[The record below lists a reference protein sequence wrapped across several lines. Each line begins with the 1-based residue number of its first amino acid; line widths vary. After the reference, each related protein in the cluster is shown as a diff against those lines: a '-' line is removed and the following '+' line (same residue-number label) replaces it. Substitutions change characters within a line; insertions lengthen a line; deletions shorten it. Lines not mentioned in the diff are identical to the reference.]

1 MKRCLPGFFVFLLA
15 LSIGGVCAFAQG
27 TDKEKKKAPPF
38 EATTLAGKT
47 LKLEELKGKY
57 VVLNFWFI
65 NCPPCL
71 NEIPQLNKLVTAY
84 GKGNFVFIGF
94 ARDSSKRAL
103 SDFLAHKPFTYQIV
117 PKNDEVIKN
126 YSSEALKIMRYPTH
140 IIIDP
145 QGEIEFRAE
154 GASALMPLQKE
165 LKRLAALKAALKPDE
180 PGAVK

>member
-1 MKRCLPGFFVFLLA
+1 MKRCLPGLFVFLLA
-15 LSIGGVCAFAQG
+15 LSMGGVCAFAQG

-38 EATTLAGKT
+38 EVTTLAGKI
-47 LKLEELKGKY
+47 LKLDELKGKY

-84 GKGNFVFIGF
+84 SKGGKGDFVFIGF
-94 ARDSSKRAL
+94 SRDSSKRAL
-103 SDFLAHKPFTYQIV
+103 SDFLAHKPFSYQIV

-126 YSSEALKIMRYPTH
+126 YSSEALKVMRYPTH

-145 QGEIEFRAE
+145 KGEIEFRAE

-165 LKRLAALKAALKPDE
+165 LKRLAALKPDE